1 MADGKLQ
8 LRTYLEKL
16 LRARP
21 NDAVKLAFMP
31 PDKADGIGRLDLS
44 LLSELKRGTNGT
56 VEIKLVDRAEILE
69 KLAELEKAER
79 EENSAGANFYAALD
93 EAARL
98 LNTTTEKSGGGD
110 NEV

>member
-8 LRTYLEKL
+8 LGTYLEKL

-98 LNTTTEKSGGGD
+98 LNTTPEKSGGGD
-110 NEV
+110 DEI